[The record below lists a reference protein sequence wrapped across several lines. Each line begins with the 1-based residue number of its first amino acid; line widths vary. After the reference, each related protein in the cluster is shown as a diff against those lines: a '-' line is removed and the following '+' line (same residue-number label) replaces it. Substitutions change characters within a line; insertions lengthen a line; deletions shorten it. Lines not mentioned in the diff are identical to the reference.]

1 MRRGWLP
8 NGLYKVRAIP
18 LDNLKSGTP
27 YYSVDCLA
35 CGKLVPL
42 FTQPDNAVKET
53 KIEGP
58 GHLLA
63 VCHHCG
69 ASRLYAPDALK
80 LVPWP

>member
-1 MRRGWLP
+1 MRRRWLP
-8 NGLYKVRAIP
+8 SGSYKVRAIP

-27 YYSVDCLA
+27 YYSVDCPA

-42 FTQPDNAVKET
+42 FTQPDNALKET

-63 VCHHCG
+63 ACQYCG
-69 ASRLYAPDALK
+69 AIRLYAPDALK
-80 LVPWP
+80 LVPWA